1 MDGYDPDH
9 APETRDFYQ
18 PPIKSSLGAFL
29 ESLSEGFGR
38 CLPQELAKRSPEHS
52 VRSCLNHSKE
62 GKLST
67 LEGASKAGEA
77 LALASGQEAGMK
89 RIMLLIASMMLALL
103 LAAGVA
109 LAQNGVS
116 KVCNTNCSGTDR
128 DDQLT
133 GTSNRNAIEGRDGA
147 DQIDG
152 NGAKDTLNGNRGEDA
167 IYGGNGEDKLYG
179 GGNDDYMQGGIKSDY
194 IDTGSGDDV
203 VAAKDGFKDQIFC
216 GSDFDRVYVDR
227 IDVLHRCEMTLS
239 EMPQPQL

>member
-1 MDGYDPDH
+1 
-9 APETRDFYQ
+9 
-18 PPIKSSLGAFL
+18 
-29 ESLSEGFGR
+29 
-38 CLPQELAKRSPEHS
+38 
-52 VRSCLNHSKE
+52 
-62 GKLST
+62 
-67 LEGASKAGEA
+67 
-77 LALASGQEAGMK
+77 MK

-116 KVCNTNCSGTDR
+116 KTCNTNCSGTDR

-147 DQIDG
+147 DQIEG

-194 IDTGSGDDV
+194 IGTGSGDDV

-227 IDVLHRCEMTLS
+227 IDVLHRCERKLS
-239 EMPQPQL
+239 EMPQPQF

>member
-1 MDGYDPDH
+1 MSTH
-9 APETRDFYQ
+9 K
-18 PPIKSSLGAFL
+18 ISSRG
-29 ESLSEGFGR
+29 
-38 CLPQELAKRSPEHS
+38 PQTTS
-52 VRSCLNHSKE
+52 VRSCLIHSKE

-109 LAQNGVS
+109 FAQDGVS
-116 KVCNTNCSGTDR
+116 KICNTDCRGTDR

-133 GTSNRNAIEGRDGA
+133 GTSKANAIEGRNGA
-147 DQIDG
+147 DQIEG
-152 NGAKDTLNGNRGEDA
+152 NGAKDTLNGNLGADA

-179 GGNDDYMQGGIKSDY
+179 GGNDDYMQGGIKRDY
-194 IDTGSGDDV
+194 ISTGSGDDV
-203 VAAKDGFKDQIFC
+203 IAAKDGFRDQIYC
-216 GSDFDRVYVDR
+216 GSDFDRIYVDR
-227 IDVLHRCEMTLS
+227 IDVLHRCERKLS